1 MNHHPPFEGP
11 GVRRS
16 TRRALL
22 SLPLA
27 FVLLA
32 SLVAGG
38 ALAAPSRSPG
48 RAPIVTPPSQQDGAG
63 RALFV
68 VSVDDPAR
76 LAEAKAAGLASC
88 IATSRPSK
96 ATICW

>member
-1 MNHHPPFEGP
+1 MKHYPPSKGP
-11 GVRRS
+11 GIRRP

-48 RAPIVTPPSQQDGAG
+48 GAQIVTPPLQQDGAG
-63 RALFV
+63 RATLRG
-68 VSVDDPAR
+68 SGR
-76 LAEAKAAGLASC
+76 
-88 IATSRPSK
+88 
-96 ATICW
+96 